1 MKTIQLTPQE
11 FYIFKIVAKFEYK
24 IESIKHTIVSIEAN
38 IQDLEV
44 LGY

>member
-1 MKTIQLTPQE
+1 MKIIQLTPQE

-24 IESIKHTIVSIEAN
+24 IQSIKHTIVSIEADKK
-38 IQDLEV
+38 DLEV